1 MEPKSRLDR
10 FLAYVPRVLA
20 SHTHILILM
29 VLGVYLI
36 VLPLAGV
43 NVSAKSE
50 LIGGNYTNVTSDIGA
65 CIAAGGTLT
74 LLAHA
79 KRRNR
84 LAEATHKIM
93 ADLYRER
100 TGHEHPAVMLE
111 VSADDDASSAGS
123 GEQ

>member
-43 NVSAKSE
+43 NVAPSRSLLA
-50 LIGGNYTNVTSDIGA
+50 VTIQTSLPISVRA
-65 CIAAGGTLT
+65 SPRGTLT

-79 KRRNR
+79 SSGVNR

-100 TGHEHPAVMLE
+100 TGHEHPAVML
-111 VSADDDASSAGS
+111 G
-123 GEQ
+123 GERR